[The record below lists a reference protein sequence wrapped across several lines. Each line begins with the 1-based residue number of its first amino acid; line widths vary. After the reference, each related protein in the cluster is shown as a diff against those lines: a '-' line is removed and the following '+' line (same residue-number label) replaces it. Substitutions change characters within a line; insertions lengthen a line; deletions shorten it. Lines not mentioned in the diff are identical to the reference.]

1 MAGNADGALMRPISG
16 IRSTAIGLMRERD
29 FRVIWSV
36 GILAEFG
43 RRNELLA
50 WSLLILYV
58 TDSSASQ
65 LMLLWVFNNLPRPF
79 VSQIAGYI
87 ADRFA
92 RQRVMLLAQAV
103 NLVYTAGL
111 LTLMLY
117 DLDSLQAWHIF
128 VVAFIQGTTKAIE
141 DPSRRTGIF
150 DIVGRERIV
159 NAMSLDVIAQNVGKM
174 IGPVVAGL
182 LIQFSGYPA
191 AYIFLLFVHAD
202 NLWLISRLRI
212 PESSLRAAL
221 PPIWRGMCN
230 SFSFAWKSGTL
241 VGMLSITIVMNAW
254 AFPLQQLIPAVGK
267 ELLFV
272 GPALVGI
279 LVAADGFGHLAGA
292 AMMASRR
299 AIRFHGR
306 YFAFGSIIVLLASAA
321 YVWSPWYAV
330 AFALLL
336 VSGLGQAGFST
347 MQSSIMMLV
356 SPPETRGQMLGV
368 LSFCIG
374 NANLLGALEIFFVVL
389 TLTLQQT
396 ISLHALAALVLLFP
410 AIVFTPLVRRPL
422 AQPEPQPSQ

>member
-1 MAGNADGALMRPISG
+1 MRPIPG
-16 IRSTAIGLMRERD
+16 IRGTALALMRERD
-29 FRVIWSV
+29 FRVIWAV
-36 GILAEFG
+36 GTLAEFG
-43 RRNELLA
+43 RRNELLV
-50 WSLLILYV
+50 WTLLLIKV
-58 TDSSASQ
+58 VEAPASY

-79 VSQIAGYI
+79 VSPIAGYI
-87 ADRFA
+87 ADRFP
-92 RQRVMLLAQAV
+92 RQRIMFLVQAV
-103 NLVYTAGL
+103 NLVTVGGL
-111 LTLMLY
+111 LALMLY
-117 DLDSLQAWHIF
+117 DLESLRSWHIF

-174 IGPVVAGL
+174 IGPVVGGL

-212 PESSLRAAL
+212 PEAGLRVSV
-221 PPIWRGMCN
+221 PPIWRGMGN
-230 SFSFAWKSGTL
+230 AFGFAWKSGTL

-254 AFPLQQLIPAVGK
+254 AFPLQQFIPAVGT
-267 ELLFV
+267 ELLAV
-272 GPALVGI
+272 GPALVGV

-292 AMMASRR
+292 AMMASTRG
-299 AIRFHGR
+299 IRFHGR

-321 YVWSPWYAV
+321 YVWSPWYTA

-356 SPPETRGQMLGV
+356 APPAMRGQMMGL

-374 NANLLGALEIFFVVL
+374 VANLLGALEIFFVVSI
-389 TLTLQQT
+389 LTLQQT
-396 ISLHALAALVLLFP
+396 ISLHALAALALLLP
-410 AIVFTPLVRRPL
+410 AILFTPLVRLPL
-422 AQPEPQPSQ
+422 SQPEPQPAG

>member
-1 MAGNADGALMRPISG
+1 MRPIPG
-16 IRSTAIGLMRERD
+16 MRGTAITLLRERD
-29 FRVIWSV
+29 FRLIWSV

-43 RRNELLA
+43 RRNEILV
-50 WSLLILYV
+50 WSLLLFKVIEAP
-58 TDSSASQ
+58 ASY

-79 VSQIAGYI
+79 VSPIAGYI
-87 ADRFA
+87 ADRFP
-92 RQRVMLLAQAV
+92 RQRVMFLMQAV
-103 NLVYTAGL
+103 NLVSVAGL
-111 LTLMLY
+111 LAMMIYNLDML
-117 DLDSLQAWHIF
+117 DAWHVF
-128 VVAFIQGTTKAIE
+128 LVAFIQGTTKAIE

-150 DIVGRERIV
+150 DIVGRDRIV

-174 IGPVVAGL
+174 IGPVVGGL

-212 PESSLRAAL
+212 PEAGLRATL
-221 PPIWRGMCN
+221 PPLWKGMGN
-230 SFSFAWKSGTL
+230 AFGFAWKTGIL

-254 AFPLQQLIPAVGK
+254 AFPLQQFIPAVGTDQ
-267 ELLFV
+267 LMV
-272 GPALVGI
+272 GEALVGL

-292 AMMASRR
+292 AMMASTRGV
-299 AIRFHGR
+299 RFHGR

-321 YVWSPWYAV
+321 YVWSSWYAL

-356 SPPETRGQMLGV
+356 SPPAMRGQMMGL

-374 NANLLGALEIFFVVL
+374 VANLLGALEIFFVVSV
-389 TLTLQQT
+389 LTLQQT
-396 ISLHALAALVLLFP
+396 ISLHALAALALLIP
-410 AIVFTPLVRRPL
+410 AIVFTPLIRRPL
-422 AQPEPQPSQ
+422 AQPDAT

>member
-1 MAGNADGALMRPISG
+1 MRPIPG
-16 IRSTAIGLMRERD
+16 IPVTAVALMRERD

-43 RRNELLA
+43 RRNELLV
-50 WSLLILYV
+50 WSLLLFKVIEAP
-58 TDSSASQ
+58 ASF

-79 VSQIAGYI
+79 VSPIAGYI
-87 ADRFA
+87 ADRFS
-92 RQRVMLLAQAV
+92 RQRVMLLVQAANV
-103 NLVYTAGL
+103 VTTAGILAL
-111 LTLMLY
+111 LLY
-117 DLDSLQAWHIF
+117 DLDYVQSWHIF

-150 DIVGRERIV
+150 DIVGRDRIV

-174 IGPVVAGL
+174 IGPVVGGL
-182 LIQFSGYPA
+182 LIEFSGYPA
-191 AYIFLLFVHAD
+191 AYIFLLFVHLD

-212 PESSLRAAL
+212 PEAGVRATM
-221 PPIWRGMCN
+221 PPILRGTGN
-230 SFSFAWKSGTL
+230 SFGFAWKSGIL

-254 AFPLQQLIPAVGK
+254 AFPLQQFIPAVGT
-267 ELLFV
+267 ELLTV
-272 GPALVGI
+272 GETLVGV

-292 AMMASRR
+292 AIMASRR
-299 AIRFHGR
+299 GIQFHGR

-321 YVWSPWYAV
+321 YVWSPWYAL

-336 VSGLGQAGFST
+336 ISGLGQAGFST

-356 SPPETRGQMLGV
+356 SPPAMRGQMMGL

-374 NANLLGALEIFFVVL
+374 IANLAGAAELYFLVSV
-389 TLTLQQT
+389 LTLQQT
-396 ISLHALAALVLLFP
+396 ISLHALAALALLVP

-422 AQPEPQPSQ
+422 TPPETQPAS